1 MGRYDLICSNQWFLK
16 FRERNNLRLGKLN
29 GERASVNKE
38 LVEIWRKSEI
48 PRMMINWQHEF
59 IYNCDETS
67 LFWRQVPDKTYFIS
81 KTEHVGDKL
90 FHERIS
96 ILFCVNRKGE
106 KLSPLAIGKA
116 VKPRCF
122 YKDCLISLDLNYVS
136 QTNAWMDRDTFNFWL
151 SSWHKTLA
159 N

>member
-1 MGRYDLICSNQWFLK
+1 MLINQ
-16 FRERNNLRLGKLN
+16 
-29 GERASVNKE
+29 
-38 LVEIWRKSEI
+38 
-48 PRMMINWQHEF
+48 QHEF

-159 N
+159 NQDKKVILLLDNFQGHVVDYTNFPMITFKFLPPATTCLTQPLDG